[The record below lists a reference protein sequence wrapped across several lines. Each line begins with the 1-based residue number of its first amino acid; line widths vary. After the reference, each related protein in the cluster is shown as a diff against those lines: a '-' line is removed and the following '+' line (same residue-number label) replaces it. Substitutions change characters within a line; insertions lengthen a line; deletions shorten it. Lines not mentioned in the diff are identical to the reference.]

1 MSIGRGLFYFGRR
14 KGSIMTMTAALILF
28 LPTYLLLLILPNH
41 RAYVALLSGVIFIV
55 SGILPVEDALAA
67 IDLNVLM
74 MIAGTMGL
82 VSLFIESGMPA
93 LMADVLLDHMRNV
106 RATVIALSL
115 FAGIVS
121 AFVDN
126 VATVLM
132 IAPVAMSIAKK
143 FDISPVPM
151 IIAISV
157 SSNLQGAAT
166 LVGDTT
172 SILLGGYANMDFLD
186 FFWFRGKPGMFFVVE
201 IGALLTV
208 LVLLWLFR
216 HDKQPTMAKEH
227 TVVTDYLP
235 TVLLA
240 AMVLLLIGVSFFPGR
255 PSITNGVICMGMF
268 LIGFA
273 ANVIKK
279 RSMDAFLKPLKELD
293 YATLLLLAGLF
304 VVIGGISKAGVID
317 AIAALFRRI
326 GGGNLFLIYTLIVW
340 ASVLFSAFI
349 DNIPYVATMLPV
361 VTSIAAMVGGGS
373 NYLFAYGLLIG
384 ATLGGNITPI
394 GASANIAGIGIL
406 QKEGYKVSTKDFIRI
421 GIPFTIIAAVTGAAV
436 VWLFWA

>member
-1 MSIGRGLFYFGRR
+1 
-14 KGSIMTMTAALILF
+14 MTMTAALILF
-28 LPTYLLLLILPNH
+28 LATYVLLLLLPNY
-41 RAYVALLSGVIFIV
+41 RAWVALASALVFIV
-55 SGILPVEDALAA
+55 SGLLPVGEALGA

-93 LMADVLLDHMRNV
+93 LMADVMLDHMKNV

-132 IAPVAMSIAKK
+132 IAPVALSIARK

-172 SILLGGYANMDFLD
+172 SILLGGYADMDFLD
-186 FFWFRGKPGMFFVVE
+186 FFWFHGRPGMFWVVE

-208 LVLLWLFR
+208 FVLLWLFR
-216 HDKQPTMAKEH
+216 RDTQPTSAKEH

-240 AMVLLLIGVSFFPGR
+240 GTVLLLIGVSFLPER
-255 PSITNGVICMGMF
+255 PDDTNGFICMAMF
-268 LIGFA
+268 LIGLIASIF
-273 ANVIKK
+273 KK
-279 RSMDAFLKPLKELD
+279 KSLSALLKPLKEID
-293 YATLLLLAGLF
+293 YATLALLAGLF
-304 VVIGGISKAGVID
+304 VVIGGITKAGVID
-317 AIAALFRRI
+317 AIAVLFRRM
-326 GGGNLFLIYTLIVW
+326 GGGNLFLIYTIIVW

-361 VTSIAAMVGGGS
+361 VQQLSAGLGMEP
-373 NYLFAYGLLIG
+373 YLLYFGLLTG
-384 ATLGGNITPI
+384 ATLGGNLTPI
-394 GASANIAGIGIL
+394 GASANITAIGL
-406 QKEGYKVSTKDFIRI
+406 LRKEGCEVKTKDFMRI
-421 GIPFTIIAAVTGAAV
+421 GVPFSLTAVVTGYIL
-436 VWLFWA
+436 VWFLWK